1 MYSTNYY
8 NTLIQVPSTCTLTSG
23 VIPTQNQ
30 IAQLQFDLLY
40 HNPYEFVSDDLLYL
54 VYAKL
59 NDIFEEDF
67 EHKKRSFFSQPIDC
81 MLQSPLVHNF
91 GWGIHHNKFG
101 LMSIFGK
108 DSIEY
113 HSLCQD
119 QSMNKLQPLQIL
131 PFYETI

>member
-23 VIPTQNQ
+23 TFPTQNE

-67 EHKKRSFFSQPIDC
+67 EHEKKSFFSQPNDC

-91 GWGIHHNKFG
+91 GWGIHNNNHGF
-101 LMSIFGK
+101 MSLIGK
-108 DSIEY
+108 ETSEY
-113 HSLCQD
+113 HKLSND
-119 QSMNKLQPLQIL
+119 SSIIKLQPIQITS
-131 PFYETI
+131 FFEKI